1 MRLDIRYTMRFR
13 YSGPVREA
21 HNAIR
26 VRPQDRPE
34 QHLLD
39 YRLTT
44 IPVARVLSFTDYWGT
59 AVDHFGHAREHDRL
73 DVIAESAVETR
84 LRAPITAASADT
96 VNAGRFVL
104 DHAEFLEPSAHVES
118 DSEIAALARD
128 AASGADDAQ
137 GAMAAIVAATRSR
150 LRYEPG
156 STRIGIPL
164 NELVAGGRGVCQD
177 FAHLCIGMLRAVGIP
192 ARYVSGYLFAADDA
206 SGSAPRSGERA
217 STAAV
222 EVQTHAWVEAA
233 LPGQGWQPVD
243 PTNDRVVGERHVVIG
258 VGRDYDDVAP
268 VRGVYQGDATPEVD
282 ATVEIRRM
290 EPVERPMSVPRWSR
304 SPFQPAGPAPSQ
316 ASAAQQQ

>member
-34 QHLLD
+34 QRLLD

-84 LRAPITAASADT
+84 PREPMLAASADA
-96 VNAGRFVL
+96 VDAGRFAL
-104 DHAEFLEPSAHVES
+104 DHAEFLEPSAHVEW
-118 DSEIAALARD
+118 DGEIAALARD
-128 AASGADDAQ
+128 AASGADDAL
-137 GAMAAIVAATRSR
+137 ASVAAIVAATRSR

-156 STRIGIPL
+156 STRIGIPIH
-164 NELVAGGRGVCQD
+164 ELVAGGRGVCQD

-206 SGSAPRSGERA
+206 SGSAPREGERA
-217 STAAV
+217 SADAV

-233 LPGQGWQPVD
+233 VPGQGWQPVD

-290 EPVERPMSVPRWSR
+290 EPVERPTGVPRRSR
-304 SPFQPAGPAPSQ
+304 GLFQPAGPAKSQ
-316 ASAAQQQ
+316 AGAAQQQ